1 MAWNTVLAI
10 GTRDQ
15 RRLDGYFLQLAVLK
29 EVLMFKPDE
38 EARGRGRPRLRFYE
52 TVKTD
57 LLERD
62 VSISA
67 RHQPGF

>member
-1 MAWNTVLAI
+1 
-10 GTRDQ
+10 
-15 RRLDGYFLQLAVLK
+15 
-29 EVLMFKPDE
+29 MFKPDE

-67 RHQPGF
+67 RHQPGFWQALIEMTADRAAWEKN